1 MEMNIDLGSKPAID
15 CYMPEKSP
23 EPEKYYPGVYL
34 HLPPG
39 TILPPKGEICF
50 RYRVSSLKAES
61 RKGGPVEVCADLELL
76 ALVEVEGGAGEE
88 TPDIPDVNTALAA
101 FAAQARGK

>member
-1 MEMNIDLGSKPAID
+1 MNIDLGSNPPTPCCA
-15 CYMPEKSP
+15 PEQSP

-61 RKGGPVEVCADLELL
+61 RKGGPVELCADLELL
-76 ALVEVEGGAGEE
+76 ALVEVEDSASEE

-101 FAAQARGK
+101 FAAQARGKR